1 MDLLQMLS
9 QEFQIVKQLD
19 LLPQHK
25 MVVIKLKKNHLNL
38 LKLNQQQHLEVVYL
52 VHKHQQQPKVVC
64 SEHSHNRLAVDYS
77 VLSLHK
83 LQVVA
88 YSELNRHKLQVEVS
102 SELLN
107 QLEPVFSALLLNRL
121 LLAAACSANQHLVK
135 L

>member
-1 MDLLQMLS
+1 M
-9 QEFQIVKQLD
+9 E
-19 LLPQHK
+19 
-25 MVVIKLKKNHLNL
+25 
-38 LKLNQQQHLEVVYL
+38 LNQRQHLEVVYL
-52 VHKHQQQPKVVC
+52 VLKLQRQPKVVC
-64 SEHSHNRLAVDYS
+64 SEHNLKRLAVDYS

-121 LLAAACSANQHLVK
+121 LLVAACSVNQHLVK